1 MVSGGSLGG
10 LGRGLRKVSGEGL
23 GLPRGR
29 RRVENRRVTD
39 PSFRVFFVSV
49 AANFVLSSLWN
60 FSWKC
65 DHESRTWPIQ
75 RARLDFSGVVFCPR
89 RSDRLYGEIRR
100 DKTQRI
106 VHPFTIFIIDRSQG
120 PEYHDID
127 IDIET
132 LIGKLTEYQ
141 KGTDCY
147 IRYVVLVLTSK
158 FDEANKD
165 EASKIALQETKL
177 ILHCSIT
184 RKIRIM
190 RTGTF
195 ITLILLLICI
205 LLSNEDW
212 SKMLKK
218 DTKEERRV
226 VFFAVVNLM
235 TELQKSNPHDATNSR
250 QLPFKAKW

>member
-1 MVSGGSLGG
+1 MVSGGSLDG
-10 LGRGLRKVSGEGL
+10 LGGGLRKVSGEGL

-29 RRVENRRVTD
+29 RRVENRRLTD
-39 PSFRVFFVSV
+39 PSFRVFLC
-49 AANFVLSSLWN
+49 LSQQISFFLL
-60 FSWKC
+60 SGKSG
-65 DHESRTWPIQ
+65 HESRSWPIQ
-75 RARLDFSGVVFCPR
+75 RVRLDFSGVVFCPR

-106 VHPFTIFIIDRSQG
+106 VLPFTIFIIDRSQG
-120 PEYHDID
+120 AEYHDID
-127 IDIET
+127 IEV

-165 EASKIALQETKL
+165 EASKITLQETKL